1 MEKVTAR
8 EFKSNQGKYLDML
21 ANGER
26 IEVRGIVLQAVTT
39 ETNDVT
45 TEEGYKGESVTTI
58 ERLKQTVRDIE
69 QGKSEP
75 LPISSQDQ
83 PYIRTDGK
91 VCECCQKGIEALYE
105 VWEDGE
111 ERIVCEL
118 CLKNR
123 HGKMW
128 KQFATSKIED
138 DEGEKVVPS
147 LQNVPELRPTS
158 SSPKFSAPLWK
169 QPKKKKV
176 DSRK

>member
-1 MEKVTAR
+1 MEKVTVR
-8 EFKSNQGKYLDML
+8 EFQKNLKKYLDML
-21 ANGER
+21 EAGELV
-26 IEVRGIVLQAVTT
+26 EVRGMALSVYTPEPEKPDRIYAL
-39 ETNDVT
+39 
-45 TEEGYKGESVTTI
+45 EEL
-58 ERLKQTVRDIE
+58 RQTVRNIE

-75 LPISSQDQ
+75 LPISSQDR

-91 VCECCQKGIEALYE
+91 TCECCQKGIEALYE

-128 KQFATSKIED
+128 KQFATYKIED

-158 SSPKFSAPLWK
+158 SSPKFSSPLWK

>member
-1 MEKVTAR
+1 MEKVTAK
-8 EFKSNQGKYLDML
+8 EFQKNQKKYLDML
-21 ANGER
+21 EAGELV
-26 IEVRGIVLQAVTT
+26 EVRGMVLTVYTPEPEKPDRIYALEQ
-39 ETNDVT
+39 
-45 TEEGYKGESVTTI
+45 
-58 ERLKQTVRDIE
+58 LKQTLRDIE